1 MSKFTYE
8 MVQRFIDLG
17 MKTITL
23 KWNEVDPAWKT
34 LVHERLFEAG
44 YDYLFENGNLR
55 KYYYNKKES
64 N

>member
-1 MSKFTYE
+1 

-17 MKTITL
+17 MKNITL

>member
-34 LVHERLFEAG
+34 LIHERIIGAG
-44 YDYLFENGNLR
+44 YELISHDINTRRYGI
-55 KYYYNKKES
+55 KDK
-64 N
+64 